1 LLTGKNEWLEIY
13 YLISQY
19 KQRKNY
25 FNLLLL
31 KLQFRKRSAA
41 ELVS

>member
-1 LLTGKNEWLEIY
+1 MWTYYEKSGKGAAVPVGEDSIFELQMN
-13 YLISQY
+13 
-19 KQRKNY
+19 
-25 FNLLLL
+25 LLL